1 LTVLKLRPRGSGCVS
16 GNDLD
21 FIEDIVD
28 AQNAPGIS
36 FGCVAFS
43 VCGHRARQSHPSVAD
58 PNADLA
64 CIDKRVLIKRDPN
77 GFLDHVGAVFLG
89 RADLDPVH
97 DISDTGHP
105 PGHDPGQSLGRQPW
119 DRAVQSDDPLLHF
132 DVDSAARALRYASRA
147 PKRLLSD
154 RLLKILS
161 GRHPDG
167 LIVPLKQPLSRCAAH
182 HVRSSLP
189 RRS

>member
-1 LTVLKLRPRGSGCVS
+1 MTVLKLRPRGSGCVS

-64 CIDKRVLIKRDPN
+64 CIDKRVLSSVTRMASSIMSALSSSGGLISIPFTTSRTPGTHQAMTPAN
-77 GFLDHVGAVFLG
+77 RLDVN
-89 RADLDPVH
+89 
-97 DISDTGHP
+97 
-105 PGHDPGQSLGRQPW
+105 PGIVPFRVTIPSCTSMSIVP
-119 DRAVQSDDPLLHF
+119 
-132 DVDSAARALRYASRA
+132 RA
-147 PKRLLSD
+147 PCGTPRVRRNGCYRIAYSKSFRDVTLTASLS
-154 RLLKILS
+154 L
-161 GRHPDG
+161 
-167 LIVPLKQPLSRCAAH
+167 
-182 HVRSSLP
+182 
-189 RRS
+189 

>member
-1 LTVLKLRPRGSGCVS
+1 MLASPHFPIFYFFLKGDALTVLKLRPRGSGCVS

-64 CIDKRVLIKRDPN
+64 
-77 GFLDHVGAVFLG
+77 
-89 RADLDPVH
+89 
-97 DISDTGHP
+97 
-105 PGHDPGQSLGRQPW
+105 
-119 DRAVQSDDPLLHF
+119 
-132 DVDSAARALRYASRA
+132 
-147 PKRLLSD
+147 
-154 RLLKILS
+154 
-161 GRHPDG
+161 
-167 LIVPLKQPLSRCAAH
+167 
-182 HVRSSLP
+182 
-189 RRS
+189 